1 VARAFEDLHA
11 GGKVRHFGVSNYD
24 AFQIDLL
31 KTCVRQPLVVNQIQL
46 GLANPGVLA
55 EGMEFT
61 ISLLNGARPKPQ
73 TLPSTRGGTI
83 EYCRSNSVQLQA
95 WRPIR
100 AIMSALEDDKAHRL
114 AVSRAVSDLAQRLQ
128 ASCAAVALGWLLAHP
143 AGIVPIVG
151 TSSPTHLIEACGADR
166 ISLSSAEW
174 YDLLA
179 AAAQS

>member
-1 VARAFEDLHA
+1 
-11 GGKVRHFGVSNYD
+11 
-24 AFQIDLL
+24 
-31 KTCVRQPLVVNQIQL
+31 
-46 GLANPGVLA
+46 
-55 EGMEFT
+55 
-61 ISLLNGARPKPQ
+61 
-73 TLPSTRGGTI
+73 
-83 EYCRSNSVQLQA
+83 
-95 WRPIR
+95 
-100 AIMSALEDDKAHRL
+100 
-114 AVSRAVSDLAQRLQ
+114 LAQRLQ